1 MAQETGA
8 IRKDDQQADPAPFG
22 VGFGE
27 TLQQIADLDLAR
39 RARGS
44 VVVYT
49 ILVVVSFMVARIHGD
64 PLPLIASVVLPL
76 AFTLSLFR
84 LAWVIDGFAL
94 YAEHRLLWRRV
105 FDAGAILAALLW
117 SVLSAAMIHGWGF
130 SQGMSIFLVATTGLC
145 AGAVNTLAPTLW
157 LSRLYVMLIMLPL
170 VVAPLFRAEQEMW
183 ILTVMSVIYSGFLWM
198 QAGIANETYTQVHA
212 DRLLLQERA
221 RQLEEARS
229 RAELALTAHERFLAN
244 ISHEIRTPL
253 NGVLGMTALVLETDL
268 SREQREYLEIA
279 RSSGRTL
286 LTLIDDILDLSKIEA
301 GKLSLENTSFDLHR
315 LVETTMRVFEVGHG
329 GSELAIEHEIA
340 EGVPRRVM
348 GDPTRLQQ
356 ILVNLVGN
364 AVKFTEKGFVRLT
377 LEPIDGLTGGACL
390 VRFAVSDTGIGVP
403 EAKRKQIFKAFAQAD
418 ESTTRRFGGTGLGL
432 AISSQLT
439 RMMGGRLEIDDR
451 PEGGSC
457 FHFTLPLLAAA
468 EERAADDTSVT
479 RCESSDLSQAPLAR
493 RILVAEDNPVNALVV
508 SRTLERRGYEVTTA
522 VNGVEALR
530 LFRDEDFD
538 LVLMDLQMPEMDGYD
553 ATAAIRGD
561 EAGSTRHIPIV
572 ALTAH
577 AMPGEDRRCRE
588 AGMDGYLSKPIDVER
603 LLSTIEKLI
612 MRRHAPV

>member
-1 MAQETGA
+1 MVQETGA
-8 IRKDDQQADPAPFG
+8 IRKDDQRADPAPFG

-44 VVVYT
+44 VVVYA
-49 ILVVVSFMVARIHGD
+49 ILVVVTFMVARIHGD
-64 PLPLIASVVLPL
+64 PLPLIAAVVLPL

-94 YAEHRLLWRRV
+94 YAEHHLLWRRV

-198 QAGIANETYTQVHA
+198 QAGMANETYTQVHA

-253 NGVLGMTALVLETDL
+253 NGALGMTALVLETDL
-268 SREQREYLEIA
+268 SPEQREYLEIA

-468 EERAADDTSVT
+468 EERAADDTSAT

-561 EAGSTRHIPIV
+561 EAGSARHIPIV

-612 MRRHAPV
+612 MRRHASV